1 MKLSRVLL
9 TLLLIS
15 VSCSWICARVL
26 PTKVIPADTLPAS
39 RIHYIG
45 LFVKDVTTLKAWYEE
60 KLGFK
65 VLEFNIS
72 DNGFGFAMLEG
83 HGMWIEMI
91 QNPGVVGRAQLSAKF
106 PSALGTHG
114 FFKLGF
120 QVENVEALFQEL
132 KAKGLKFKYELMNNP
147 RFKMRLFIVEDL
159 EGNWLQFFG
168 LG

>member
-1 MKLSRVLL
+1 MKLFRVLL
-9 TLLLIS
+9 PLLLIS
-15 VSCSWICARVL
+15 VSCSWICAR
-26 PTKVIPADTLPAS
+26 PWAIKVIPRDTLPAS
-39 RIHYIG
+39 RINYIG
-45 LFVKDVTTLKAWYEE
+45 LFAKDVTTLKTWYEE

-65 VLEFNIS
+65 VLEFNVS

-83 HGMWIEMI
+83 YGMWIEMI
-91 QNPGVVGRAQLSAKF
+91 QNPGVVGRSQFSAKF
-106 PSALGTHG
+106 PSAMGTHG

-132 KAKGLKFKYELMNNP
+132 KAKGLKFKYELMTNA

-168 LG
+168 FQ